1 MDNSSSHSNLDWILL
16 LTSIALIL
24 SGFVF
29 VYTLSSS
36 YSEKLFDYPFIY
48 INQHLTG
55 LGLTL
60 ITSIFVYRFWSV
72 GFVQKYSV
80 WFFITSV
87 FLIILT
93 LAPLTSRTL
102 NGASRWINFEFT
114 NLFALPLAT
123 LLFLL
128 FISSYLSTC
137 FSHNKIRSL
146 HSVVIVFVASIL
158 TLLLT
163 KQPDFGGAF
172 VIYSLVIILC
182 FASRLYKLSV
192 LLTIFIIL
200 FTVTSII
207 SSPYRANSFFGYMN
221 PFEDIFDTGYQLSI
235 SLSAIG
241 GGDYFGVGFGE
252 GILNREKFPGAF
264 ENFSFASIIEEF
276 GFLGAMILLFCLAI
290 ISWRCLRLTFQL
302 LNSDR
307 KFEALLV
314 LGIACWMLLT
324 GFLHIASNL
333 GLVPTVYMPLPFISY
348 SPSYLF
354 SFIIG
359 IVIIIKIGTGNVS
372 AQSPQPIPKVIVAG
386 ILFIFVGIGY
396 STFSSAVLDKE
407 LDYRYNKRVGFV
419 EHAINKQREKHL
431 FK

>member
-1 MDNSSSHSNLDWILL
+1 MDNSSSHSNIDWILL
-16 LTSIALIL
+16 LTSTALIA

-29 VYTLSSS
+29 VYALSIS
-36 YSEKLFDYPFIY
+36 YSEKMFSYPFLY
-48 INQHLTG
+48 INQHLTE

-60 ITSIFVYRFWSV
+60 VTSIFVYRFWSV
-72 GFVQKYSV
+72 EFVQKYSV
-80 WFFITSV
+80 WFFVTSV

-93 LAPLTSRTL
+93 LIPPTSHTL
-102 NGASRWINFEFT
+102 SGASRWIHFEFT
-114 NLFALPLAT
+114 NIFSLPIAT

-128 FISSYLSTC
+128 FLSSYLSTC
-137 FSHNKIRSL
+137 FSHNKLQSL

-163 KQPDFGGAF
+163 KQPHFGGAF

-182 FASRLYKLSV
+182 FSSRLYKLSA
-192 LLTIFIIL
+192 LLTIFII
-200 FTVTSII
+200 FFIVTTII
-207 SSPYRANSFFGYMN
+207 ISPYRAARLFVFMN
-221 PFEDIFDTGYQLSI
+221 PFEDMFNTGYQLSI

-241 GGDYFGVGFGE
+241 GGDYFGVGFGK
-252 GILNREKFPGAF
+252 GVLNRENFPGAF

-314 LGIACWMLLT
+314 LGITCWILLT

-359 IVIIIKIGTGNVS
+359 IVIILKIGTGNMS
-372 AQSPQPIPKVIVAG
+372 AQSPQLIPEVIAAG
-386 ILFIFVGIGY
+386 LLFIFIGIGY
-396 STFSSAVLDKE
+396 CTFSSAVLDKE
-407 LDYRYNKRVGFV
+407 LDSYYKKRVS
-419 EHAINKQREKHL
+419 HINHTNNSE
-431 FK
+431 